1 MNAADWVAG
10 ALLAAGVGIQMLAC
24 LGLLVA
30 RTTFDRLH
38 LVAPATVL
46 GAPLVCAAVL
56 VNESFSQGGIH
67 AIVVGVLLLATGP
80 VLTHATARAVRLRE
94 TSGIV
99 VLPSEL
105 TPGEHQ

>member
-10 ALLAAGVGIQMLAC
+10 GLLAAGVGIQLLSC

-56 VNESFSQGGIH
+56 VNESFSQGGIK
-67 AIVVGVLLLATGP
+67 AIIVAVVLVLANP
-80 VLTHATARAVRLRE
+80 VLVHVTARAARVRERGRWEALDRE
-94 TSGIV
+94 R
-99 VLPSEL
+99 EAAR
-105 TPGEHQ
+105 